1 MKLISENIK
10 LAKTPILM
18 GVFAASLALSFPVQ
32 AQSDVSNRLNR
43 IEREIDTLSRT
54 IYKGETPPA
63 GSLAGM
69 MDSRY
74 QANIEVRLNSIEE
87 QMRNLTGQV
96 EEATYK
102 AEQNE
107 ATLKRQINDMEMRL
121 NALEGNNALPTNADS
136 GSSVMINADATP
148 NDLSQTN
155 LPQPSD
161 DTYYDS
167 DGSASVDTSAP
178 TAAANNVSVASASAD
193 ATTSYESAYSQLK
206 AGNNAAAQQ
215 AFQNFLLAYPDDQL
229 APNARYWLGET
240 YYVQNNYEDAAKAF
254 AEAYKK
260 SPKGPKA
267 ADNLLKLGLSLSG
280 MGRNDDACV
289 ALQQLEKEFGPTRSA
304 LVRRGEQEREKL
316 SCS

>member
-1 MKLISENIK
+1 MHRYTKF
-10 LAKTPILM
+10 AKTPILM
-18 GVFAASLALSFPVQ
+18 GVFVASLALSIPVH
-32 AQSDVSNRLNR
+32 AQSDVNNRLNR

-121 NALEGNNALPTNADS
+121 NALEGNNTLPNNVEN
-136 GSSVMINADATP
+136 GSSVMINPDATP
-148 NDLSQTN
+148 NDPMQTN

-161 DTYYDS
+161 DAYYDS
-167 DGSASVDTSAP
+167 DGSSSIDSTIPNAAS
-178 TAAANNVSVASASAD
+178 NNVSVASASAD
-193 ATTSYESAYSQLK
+193 ATTSYEAAYSQLK
-206 AGNNAAAQQ
+206 AGNNEAAQQ
-215 AFQNFLLAYPDDQL
+215 AFQNFLIAYPDDQL
-229 APNARYWLGET
+229 AANARYWLGET
-240 YYVQNNYEDAAKAF
+240 YYVQNNYEGAAKSF

-260 SPKGPKA
+260 NPKGPKA

-280 MGRNDDACV
+280 MGRNEDACV